1 MDKKQK
7 PATERLAQL
16 ILDIL
21 LIAVVLVIAVSVAW
35 IVAAAI
41 VGSSEAHGAVPAD
54 SPEQIPVYSGG
65 TWPPRTCHV
74 WETPYVWPWY
84 VPVGK
89 NTAIELVAYC
99 GADDDRYY
107 SVWHVSWFSGDQP
120 DLAQWYD
127 VQNAASRLL
136 RYE

>member
-16 ILDIL
+16 ILDML
-21 LIAVVLVIAVSVAW
+21 LVAVVLVIAISVAC

-41 VGSSEAHGAVPAD
+41 VGSSEAHGAEFDD
-54 SPEQIPVYSGG
+54 SFGQV
-65 TWPPRTCHV
+65 RTCHV
-74 WETPYVWPWY
+74 WDTGADVWPWY
-84 VPVGK
+84 VPVGE

-107 SVWHVSWFSGDQP
+107 SVWHVSWFAGDQP

-136 RYE
+136 RYD